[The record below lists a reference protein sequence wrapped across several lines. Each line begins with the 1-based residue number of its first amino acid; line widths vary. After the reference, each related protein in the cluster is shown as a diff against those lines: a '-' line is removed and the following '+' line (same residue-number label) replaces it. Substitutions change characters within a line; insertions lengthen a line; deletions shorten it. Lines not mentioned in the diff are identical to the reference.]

1 MHKHACTTPVSFMF
15 TISAR
20 ILLASFNSSA
30 VQYGGGRLRGGNDH
44 TRMATEG
51 DGLPLMFKK
60 HASNAVVTV
69 VCVCVC
75 VCTSVCVCVC
85 VHFLVEEQSKYTRS
99 TLFKP

>member
-1 MHKHACTTPVSFMF
+1 MHNHACTTPVSFMF

-60 HASNAVVTV
+60 HSSDAVVTV
-69 VCVCVC
+69 VCVWVRARAR
-75 VCTSVCVCVC
+75 VCVCVC
-85 VHFLVEEQSKYTRS
+85 ALSVERANQLHSIYTA
-99 TLFKP
+99 